1 MTKRKSVFL
10 IPLLATFC
18 SCHSQQPDWSK
29 SKNWKVYAIT
39 GQKIFNLSSDTLQ
52 ALSRKALDNDS
63 LHYFLSKATIV
74 PKERTPVWMGAY
86 LSSYETED
94 GKERKVEISDYGGF
108 FYDESSGLYY
118 ALPRSL
124 SDEWLDYISNQIT
137 QLRAQK

>member
-1 MTKRKSVFL
+1 MTKRKSLFL
-10 IPLLATFC
+10 VAILATLC
-18 SCHSQQPDWSK
+18 SCRAQQPDWSK

-94 GKERKVEISDYGGF
+94 GKEKKVEISDYGGF
-108 FYDESSGLYY
+108 FYDEASELYY
-118 ALPRSL
+118 VIPRSI
-124 SDEWLDYISNQIT
+124 SNEWMDYIST
-137 QLRAQK
+137 QVTLLRSKK